1 MNKNSTPSSS
11 NRPEDRF
18 LIHELAERASASI
31 RTIRYYT
38 EEGLLPPPDMQG
50 KYALYTQAHADRL
63 MLIAQMKDRFLPLRE
78 IRALLSTLSD
88 AEVHAQLALTGPGTP
103 ADSLAGGPAGGPA
116 ETTSQPAS
124 GSAEIAFAA
133 LRGPESELIQRE
145 REEKKRAVQERAAR
159 DRNEGERAAGDSA
172 ANQTAGSA
180 ALDYINRLLSEKPGA
195 PVSRPLS
202 PPVRPPQAPT
212 GTPPPPPTPH
222 LPRPHL
228 PPPPLP
234 PPPSPRPAAP
244 GSPSEPAPGL
254 SSQGETWR
262 RIELVPGLELHVHER
277 FDPSAES
284 RIQQIVYLSRKLFRS
299 THTK

>member
-1 MNKNSTPSSS
+1 MNKNSTQSSTT
-11 NRPEDRF
+11 RPEDRL
-18 LIHELAERASASI
+18 LIHELAERANASI

-88 AEVHAQLALTGPGTP
+88 AEVHAQLTADGP
-103 ADSLAGGPAGGPA
+103 ASRPAGGPA
-116 ETTSQPAS
+116 ETASQPA
-124 GSAEIAFAA
+124 GDSAEVTFAA
-133 LRGPESELIQRE
+133 LRGPESEMVQRE
-145 REEKKRAVQERAAR
+145 REEKKRAVRERAERERAAS
-159 DRNEGERAAGDSA
+159 EPGEPSKS
-172 ANQTAGSA
+172 AGSA

-195 PVSRPLS
+195 PVSRP
-202 PPVRPPQAPT
+202 PQAPP
-212 GTPPPPPTPH
+212 GTPPPPT
-222 LPRPHL
+222 
-228 PPPPLP
+228 PLP
-234 PPPSPRPAAP
+234 PAARPPTPQAPAP
-244 GSPSEPAPGL
+244 GSPAEPAPGL
-254 SSQGETWR
+254 NSQGETWR

-277 FDPSAES
+277 FDLSAES